1 MTEQKWTIKTMT
13 SGYLV
18 KGKNK
23 SFTLNNKHDAKT
35 LCNTLNGYEKDLQ
48 LTQNIS
54 KQYDKINK
62 QIIALQMDLSNIQ
75 DTVNQLKETIQC
87 MSK

>member
-1 MTEQKWTIKTMT
+1 MNDRVNQPYKIQG
-13 SGYLV
+13 SRVYG
-18 KGKNK
+18 KGASYNC
-23 SFTLNNKHDAKT
+23 TNIVTAKD
-35 LCNTLNGYEKDLQ
+35 LCNTLNGYEHNINLEKNI
-48 LTQNIS
+48 TQ
-54 KQYDKINK
+54 QYGKLNK